1 MGYDGH
7 VKIGTELDE
16 SGLKNGLSGLGGF
29 AKKGFGVVADTA
41 VAAAKTSVAAIGAI
55 STAIGTG
62 VVASVKVG
70 AAFESEM
77 SKVQAIS
84 GATGDELDALR
95 DKAKEMG
102 AQTMFSASESAQAME
117 YMAMAGWKTADMLD
131 GIEGIM
137 NLAAASG
144 EDLAT
149 TSDIVTDALTAFGL
163 SAKDGGHF
171 ADILAKASSSA
182 NTNVSMMGDTFKY
195 IAPVAGA
202 LGYSAEDAAVAIS
215 LMANSGIKAG
225 IAGTSLRAIMTRL
238 VKPVGEAK
246 DAVEE
251 LGICVTNSDGSMK
264 PLMQTIGEIREKFSE
279 LTESE
284 KAEYAAML
292 AGQEGMSGFLA
303 IVNAS
308 EEDLAK
314 LTEEIYNCDGA
325 AKEMASIRLDNL
337 QGQMDLLK
345 SAAETLGI
353 EIYESLQESLK
364 GLAKVGTDSINEL
377 TEAFKSDGVT
387 GMVEVGS
394 RILTDIVQGI
404 TAKLP
409 DLIKISVDVVTSFAN
424 NLKDNLPTLLASGGE
439 LVETLATGILDV
451 ISVLGEL
458 GLEIISILYESL
470 MENMPE
476 LMDTGAQMLTNLI
489 YGISSM
495 LPSLVENGAALILQ
509 FALGIVE
516 NLPQIITAGIEMIL
530 SLAKG
535 IINSLPLL
543 IEKVP
548 VIINTFAEAVYA
560 AIPQLISAGFELI
573 GMLGKGIINAIP
585 TIIANA
591 GEIVAAIFNT
601 ITLLNLFTAGQG
613 IIKGLGNGLKS
624 MFSSIKTSVKNLIDL
639 IKNPFKFDWS
649 SIGKNIIDGIVNG
662 IKSAAS
668 KLAEAA
674 LSAVKGAINAAK
686 NFLGIHSPSRLARD
700 VIGKNMIA
708 GVNVGIQDETPE
720 LIDTSQES
728 MQKVISGMQEKAYS
742 IYPEYRVS
750 KITEAEQADDKQKDP
765 DYRKIAE
772 IMKEVLE
779 GSEFKVD
786 EREFAR
792 LVWEA

>member
-41 VAAAKTSVAAIGAI
+41 VAVAKTSVAAIGAI

-62 VVASVKVG
+62 VAASVKVG

-163 SAKDGGHF
+163 SAKDSGHF

-195 IAPVAGA
+195 VAPVAGA

-251 LGICVTNSDGSMK
+251 LGISVTNSDGSMK
-264 PLMQTIGEIREKFSE
+264 PLMQTIVEIREKFSE
-279 LTESE
+279 LTEAE

-377 TEAFKSDGVT
+377 TEAFKSDGIT
-387 GMVEVGS
+387 GMVEVGG
-394 RILTDIVQGI
+394 RILSDIVQGI
-404 TAKLP
+404 TEKLP
-409 DLIKISVDVVTSFAN
+409 DLVNISVDVVTSFAN
-424 NLKDNLPTLLASGGE
+424 NLRENLPVLLASGGE

-458 GLEIISILYESL
+458 GIEIISILYESL

-476 LMDTGAQMLTNLI
+476 LINTGTQMLTNLI

-495 LPSLVENGAALILQ
+495 LPSLVENAAALILE
-509 FALGIVE
+509 FALGIVS

-530 SLAKG
+530 SLAQG
-535 IINSLPLL
+535 VINALPVL

-548 VIINTFAEAVYA
+548 VIINTFAENVYA
-560 AIPQLISAGFELI
+560 AIPQLIQAGWELI
-573 GMLGKGIINAIP
+573 VMLGKGIINAIP
-585 TIIANA
+585 VIIANA

-601 ITLLNLFTAGQG
+601 ISLLNLFSTGAN
-613 IIKGLGNGLKS
+613 IIKGLGNGIKS
-624 MFSSIKTSVKNLIDL
+624 MFSSMTTNVKNLIDL
-639 IKNPFKFDWS
+639 IKNPFKIDWTVL
-649 SIGKNIIDGIVNG
+649 GKGVVDGIVNG
-662 IKSAAS
+662 IKSGLGAI
-668 KLAEAA
+668 AEAA
-674 LSAVKGAINAAK
+674 KSAAK
-686 NFLGIHSPSRLARD
+686 AALDAAKSFLGIHSPSRVMRD

-708 GVNVGIQDETPE
+708 GVNVGIQEETPE
-720 LIDTSQES
+720 LIDSSQES
-728 MQKVISGMQEKAYS
+728 MQKVISGMQEKAYN
-742 IYPEYRVS
+742 IYPEYRVN
-750 KITEAEQADDKQKDP
+750 KITEGDPEDDKPKYP
-765 DYRKIAE
+765 DYREIAE

-779 GSEFKVD
+779 GSEFVVD